1 MSSHPTER
9 TAELERRIIEV
20 LQRAAC
26 ALDATEVRR
35 RIGKEY
41 SPGEVGCKL
50 GKMADKDILYR
61 AGSVNTLKG
70 RAPTYAMRPAM
81 VDIAKRVRTWTP
93 LRPARQA
100 VIPVR
105 EGGRIA
111 PDVSDGVT
119 VVISSRVEH
128 YGRIDA

>member
-35 RIGKEY
+35 RIGKDF
-41 SPGEVGCKL
+41 SPAEVGCKL
-50 GKMADKDILYR
+50 GKMSDRDILHR
-61 AGSVNTLKG
+61 AGSVHTQKG
-70 RAPTYAMRPAM
+70 RVSTYAMRPTMA
-81 VDIAKRVRTWTP
+81 DIANRARTWTP

-119 VVISSRVEH
+119 VVMSSRVEY
-128 YGRIDA
+128 YGRVG